1 MKKALIVFAVMSMV
15 LSGCVLNEQVST
27 NEQAMWVDG
36 GKATECVGPGI
47 YTNLGTF
54 VDLVQI
60 RNDTMN
66 FVISDPEVA
75 TSNNQ
80 LVGVEVAV
88 QVRRRTDCESMKG
101 ILTNYPAI
109 RDDDNAVLSLITPSV
124 SEGMKNGVRKF
135 TLDSLLSDRNG
146 LSDSIRDSLETDAN
160 KFYLEVIG
168 LQVKNV
174 ALAPE
179 YAKLLQDTA
188 NLTAQRDLKLK
199 EQDVLKQTALNSQFE
214 QEQRALTLAKQ
225 LEAEKKQTDIEVEI
239 ATREGKKTAASQQ
252 VYSANPQAFELEKLR
267 LMQKI
272 FGDKTIYFLPQGTN
286 LSLLLGGNNQIV
298 PVTTP

>member
-1 MKKALIVFAVMSMV
+1 M
-15 LSGCVLNEQVST
+15 SGCVLNEQVST
-27 NEQAMWVDG
+27 NERAMWVDG
-36 GKATECVGPGI
+36 GNATECVGPGI
-47 YTNLGTF
+47 YTNLSTF
-54 VDLVQI
+54 IDLVQI

-75 TSNNQ
+75 TSKSQ

-88 QVRRRTDCESMKG
+88 QVRRRTDCDSMRG

-124 SEGMKNGVRKF
+124 AEGMKNGVRKF
-135 TLDSLLSDRNG
+135 TLDELLSDRNG
-146 LSDSIRDSLETDAN
+146 LSDSIRESLEADAN

-179 YAKLLQDTA
+179 YAKLLQETA

-199 EQDVLKQTALNSQFE
+199 EQDVIKQTAANSQFE
-214 QEQRALTLAKQ
+214 QEQRALTLSKQ
-225 LEAEKKQTDIEVEI
+225 LDAEKKQTEIEVEI
-239 ATREGKKTAASQQ
+239 ATREGKKTEASQK
-252 VYSANPQAFELEKLR
+252 VYAQNSQAFELEKLR
-267 LMQKI
+267 LMQKM
-272 FGDKTIYFLPQGTN
+272 FSDKTIYFLPMGTD
-286 LSLLLGGNNQIV
+286 LSLLWGNNSVV
-298 PVTTP
+298 PVPAQ